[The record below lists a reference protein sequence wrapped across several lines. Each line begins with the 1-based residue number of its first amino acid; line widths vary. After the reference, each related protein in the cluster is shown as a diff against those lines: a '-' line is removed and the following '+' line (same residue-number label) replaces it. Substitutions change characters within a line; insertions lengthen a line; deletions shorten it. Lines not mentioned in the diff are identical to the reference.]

1 MSGTEITAN
10 NARFCAALG
19 KHQMDELLALYDREI
34 VLLIPGA
41 PPIRGQDGVRDYY
54 DNVFAAGVKGAEMR
68 TLQLEELGG
77 AMVEIGEYTMDVDP
91 TGAEPFR
98 DTGKYFVVHRRQD
111 NGGWA
116 MWLDMFHSDGP
127 AT

>member
-10 NARFCAALG
+10 NERFCTALG
-19 KHQMDELLALYDREI
+19 EHRMDTLLELYDHEV

-41 PPIRGQDGVRDYY
+41 PPIRGHSGVRAYY
-54 DNVFAAGVKGAEMR
+54 DGVFAAGVQGAEMR

-77 AMVEIGEYTMDVDP
+77 AIVEIGEYTMDVAP
-91 TGAEPFR
+91 TDAPAVR
-98 DTGKYFVVHRRQD
+98 DTGKYFVIHRRQD
-111 NGGWA
+111 SGAWA